1 LRSNLGA
8 LQIAFCVVLSPRVLT
23 YSRGVEGLDALEIYL
38 RVAPILTWGDNQN
51 IDGGH
56 PEKHRVVLAGG
67 VQVLAK
73 PGFDQWEPIP
83 RREAA
88 GWMVAKHLGFLGL
101 VAATVLRDVPRLST
115 REPVMSS
122 LQVLWPDG
130 RQWLTP
136 IAALPDDEVW
146 QAAVFDAIV
155 ARADHANNNSFG
167 VPGPGTGST
176 PHLRLVDTG
185 NAFDIS
191 PASPPNSSFYQHRLD
206 DDLPEDVLRAVREF
220 VEAPTSE
227 LEDLLGRDEAE
238 RVGELARQ
246 LADREVLHIG

>member
-1 LRSNLGA
+1 MLSPGA
-8 LQIAFCVVLSPRVLT
+8 LA
-23 YSRGVEGLDALEIYL
+23 YSRTVEELDALEVYL
-38 RVAPILTWGDNQN
+38 RGAPILTWGDNQN

-88 GWMVAKHLGFLGL
+88 GWAVAKHLGFLGL
-101 VAATVLRDVPRLST
+101 VAATVVRDVPRLST
-115 REPVMSS
+115 RDPVMSS

-136 IAALPDDEVW
+136 IGVLPGDEVW

-155 ARADHANNNSFG
+155 AHADHANNNWFG
-167 VPGPGTGST
+167 VPGPGPGNT

-185 NAFDIS
+185 NAFDIA
-191 PASPPNSSFYQHRLD
+191 PAGPPNSSFYQHHLD
-206 DDLPEDVLRAVREF
+206 DDLPEEILAAVREF
-220 VEAPTSE
+220 AENLPFE
-227 LEDLLGRDEAE
+227 LEDLLGPEEAG
-238 RVGELARQ
+238 RVGERAKQ

>member
-1 LRSNLGA
+1 M
-8 LQIAFCVVLSPRVLT
+8 PRGLT
-23 YSRGVEGLDALEIYL
+23 YFVAVEELDALEVYL
-38 RVAPILTWGDNQN
+38 RGAPILTWGDNQT

-67 VQVLAK
+67 VHVLAK

-88 GWMVAKHLGFLGL
+88 GWTVATRLGFFGL
-101 VAATVLRDVPRLST
+101 VAATVMRQVPRLIT
-115 REPVMSS
+115 GKLVTSS

-136 IAALPDDEVW
+136 IAALPEEEVW

-155 ARADHANNNSFG
+155 AHADHANNNWFG
-167 VPGPGTGST
+167 VPGPGAGST

-185 NAFDIS
+185 NAFDMS
-191 PASPPNSSFYQHRLD
+191 PASPPNSSFYEQHLD
-206 DDLPEDVLRAVREF
+206 DELPEDILAAVREF
-220 VEAPTSE
+220 AEDPPSE
-227 LEDLLGRDEAE
+227 LEDLLGSDEAM
-238 RVGELARQ
+238 RVGERASKLAE
-246 LADREVLHIG
+246 REVLHIG